1 MTSSARFEEDKFL
14 SMKLNTAFALKKEKK
29 YQEAEK
35 ILSDLLDEYQDK
47 PQIKKSMADL
57 MIKQK
62 KLDTAL
68 LLVDEVLCSHPEDGE
83 SLILKGQIYYKR
95 ERYKEA
101 KEWFREAVRHRKSSF
116 PRHMLIKTM
125 IRLNELDEANN
136 LVDEALQKEGKNAYC
151 MQLKGEI
158 LQAEDKTDEAIAL
171 YEQIL
176 HSCANDDKYDH
187 KYIYKEVIKLKTQK
201 MDRTE
206 AVRQIDTLLKVSTYA
221 KNEHLYIQQ
230 AENYKRQK
238 KYAQAIEAYRKGLK
252 VSPNNLFIEKQIGYC
267 YNKLK
272 KYEEVIAS
280 MKGPFIQDPK
290 DYILRRVLFAAYKKL
305 DKREELLEFIEE
317 IGICGQ
323 SIYYALVNE
332 AKK

>member
-14 SMKLNTAFALKKEKK
+14 SMKLDTAFALKKGKK

-57 MIKQK
+57 LIKQK
-62 KLDTAL
+62 RLDTAL
-68 LLVDEVLCSHPEDGE
+68 LLVDEVLYSHPEDGE
-83 SLILKGQIYYKR
+83 ALTLKGQIYYKR

-101 KEWFREAVRHRKSSF
+101 KEWFQEAVRHRKSSF

-125 IRLNELDEANN
+125 IRLNELDEANS
-136 LVDEALQKEGKNAYC
+136 LVDEALQKERKNAYC
-151 MQLKGEI
+151 MQLKAEI
-158 LQAEDKTDEAIAL
+158 LQAGDKTDEAIAI

-176 HSCANDDKYDH
+176 QSYDDDKYDR

-201 MDRTE
+201 MDSAE
-206 AVRQIDTLLKVSTYA
+206 AVRQIDSLLKVSTYA
-221 KNEHLYIQQ
+221 ENEHLYIQQ

-238 KYAQAIEAYRKGLK
+238 QYEQAIEAYRKGFK
-252 VSPNNLFIEKQIGYC
+252 VSLDNLFIQKQIGYC

-317 IGICGQ
+317 MGICGQ